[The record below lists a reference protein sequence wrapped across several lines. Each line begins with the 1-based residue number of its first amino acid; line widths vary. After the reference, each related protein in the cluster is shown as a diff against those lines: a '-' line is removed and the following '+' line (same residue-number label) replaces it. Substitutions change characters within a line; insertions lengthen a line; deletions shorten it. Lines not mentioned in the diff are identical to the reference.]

1 MKNLLSTMYFFL
13 KNYSP
18 EEVAYLLIRC
28 NKTKFF
34 LRNTN
39 NTDRNDLNKQNTQT
53 HTHQTSKEIWHWKGG
68 EGVVQLS
75 AWLLLNFCYFLI
87 VQKKSKQWRHHY
99 FELEIYQYTE
109 ISSFLRK
116 YYMLKSRLFHWRYLT
131 FCKK

>member
-68 EGVVQLS
+68 EGVPTISLTASKFLLFFDS
-75 AWLLLNFCYFLI
+75 A
-87 VQKKSKQWRHHY
+87 KKSKQWRHHY

>member
-68 EGVVQLS
+68 EGVPTISLTASKFLLFFDSAKKKQAMTSPLFWTWDLSVHRNQL
-75 AWLLLNFCYFLI
+75 FL
-87 VQKKSKQWRHHY
+87 KKILHVKVKTVSLKVPD
-99 FELEIYQYTE
+99 
-109 ISSFLRK
+109 FL
-116 YYMLKSRLFHWRYLT
+116 
-131 FCKK
+131 